1 MITKIDAIAATLR
14 PAIAEAAKQAVSKM
28 APPLDWAE
36 AGEIAD
42 RVTRDVSAVV
52 VNQTNQ
58 EPWYQSTVTIG
69 AAITLITGGYAL
81 GYDFLDGTVPTPA
94 EFAPAAGPVIGA
106 LITLYGRWFQR
117 KPLGA

>member
-1 MITKIDAIAATLR
+1 MAAPAEIKAEEVVTKTLHELAKSPSIDLTKTTAKEIK
-14 PAIAEAAKQAVSKM
+14 PAIVKEMTDV
-28 APPLDWAE
+28 
-36 AGEIAD
+36 IAF
-42 RVTRDVSAVV
+42 
-52 VNQTNQ
+52 QTNQ

-94 EFAPAAGPVIGA
+94 EFAPAAGPVVGA
-106 LITLYGRWFQR
+106 LITLYGRWLQK